1 MRRARG
7 AHTQDR
13 SRLATDIKTLTL
25 GGSHKPTADGVTGVG
40 TSRLAVTLPLGTLL
54 GSSFLG
60 MRPKMDSIP
69 ISFRFYGVNVL

>member
-1 MRRARG
+1 MVGGEAEQKSIRNVSMRRARG

-40 TSRLAVTLPLGTLL
+40 TCAPCQQDT
-54 GSSFLG
+54 
-60 MRPKMDSIP
+60 
-69 ISFRFYGVNVL
+69 GVRGIQVVV